1 MTEKDHTSL
10 LEGNISSIIW
20 RNSQPMFMAILL
32 LLMYELLES
41 GLIALS
47 STATLTAFGFT
58 VPITAAMTALAVG
71 TSIRCNNKVVKSAC
85 LEKNNLSQ
93 NISLTLLTSALTL
106 LIMTI
111 LALTFSEQLLSLLG
125 NNNWLSTEY
134 IINGQQLAAEQS
146 SYINN
151 RYFTWLFLGAVWQIN
166 GILRALNFTQL
177 ASNIMVAWV
186 VLKASLALLLLLP
199 QSPWYYD
206 SLVAL
211 SLIHAIS
218 DISFTLISCYI
229 LHKKVK
235 LSWPSVKAFKTQCN
249 QPKLTSFLVIGQ
261 QLITP
266 LSLAILTIIAASYNH
281 TYVAAFAL
289 IFKLEAII
297 LLIPMALT
305 TSMPAIIGFNYWT
318 GHHDRVKQAYRY
330 MFATVLIAQLVI
342 ALVLNYTVDFWANSL
357 CPHDSVTIHLKH
369 YLTWLPWGYIGAGCV
384 IVYQST
390 LNAKDK
396 AINASVLGIIHRLLL
411 LIPLAWFGFSDGE
424 YSLYPALMLG
434 HLFAGVSVLYLF
446 RKASII
452 KIRTIPIKE
461 QLATYSKRIN

>member
-1 MTEKDHTSL
+1 MTVKDHTSL
-10 LEGNISSIIW
+10 LEGKISSIIW

-85 LEKNNLSQ
+85 LEKNNLGR
-93 NISLTLLTSALTL
+93 NISQTLIISALTL
-106 LIMTI
+106 VIFTI
-111 LALTFSEQLLSLLG
+111 LALVFSEQLLHLLG
-125 NNNWLSTEY
+125 NNNWLSSEEA
-134 IINGQQLAAEQS
+134 IKAPQLAVEQS

-151 RYFTWLFLGAVWQIN
+151 RYFSWLFLGAVWQIN
-166 GILRALNFTQL
+166 GILRALNFSQL
-177 ASNIMVAWV
+177 ASNIMVAWI
-186 VLKASLALLLLLP
+186 VLKGSLALLLLLP
-199 QSPWYYD
+199 QSPWYFD
-206 SLVAL
+206 SLVAI

-218 DISFTLISCYI
+218 DISFTLISFY
-229 LHKKVK
+229 LLQRKVK
-235 LSWPSVKAFKTQCN
+235 LSWPSLNEFKTQCK
-249 QPKLTSFLVIGQ
+249 QPKLNSILVIGQ

-281 TYVAAFAL
+281 IYVAAFAL

-330 MFATVLIAQLVI
+330 MFATVLIAQFVI
-342 ALVLNYTVDFWANSL
+342 AIALNYTVDFWANSL

-396 AINASVLGIIHRLLL
+396 AITASVLGIMHRLIL
-411 LIPLAWFGFSDGE
+411 LIPLAWFGLNDGE
-424 YSLYPALMLG
+424 YSLYPALMLA
-434 HLFAGVSVLYLF
+434 HLSSGFCVLYLF
-446 RKASII
+446 RRVSII
-452 KIRTIPIKE
+452 NKGIPALKPQVTI
-461 QLATYSKRIN
+461 

>member
-1 MTEKDHTSL
+1 MTVKDHTSL
-10 LEGNISSIIW
+10 LEGKISSTIW

-41 GLIALS
+41 GLIALG

-85 LEKNNLSQ
+85 LESNNLSH
-93 NISLTLLTSALTL
+93 NISLTLLTSGLTL
-106 LIMTI
+106 LIFTI
-111 LALTFSEQLLSLLG
+111 LALIFSDQLLQVLG
-125 NNNWLSTEY
+125 NNHWLATEES
-134 IINGQQLAAEQS
+134 INAPKLAGEQS
-146 SYINN
+146 TYMNN
-151 RYFTWLFLGAVWQIN
+151 RYFTWIFLGAVWQIN
-166 GILRALNFTQL
+166 GILRALNFSQL

-186 VLKASLALLLLLP
+186 VLKGSLALLLLLP
-199 QSPWYYD
+199 QSPLYFD
-206 SLVAL
+206 SLVAI
-211 SLIHAIS
+211 SLVHAIS
-218 DISFTLISCYI
+218 DISFTLISLYI
-229 LHKKVK
+229 LQQKIK
-235 LSWPSVKAFKTQCN
+235 LSWPSLNEFRAQCK
-249 QPKLTSFLVIGQ
+249 QPKLTGILVIGQ
-261 QLITP
+261 QLVTP

-318 GHHDRVKQAYRY
+318 GHHNRVKQAYRY
-330 MFATVLIAQLVI
+330 MFAIVLIAQFVI
-342 ALVLNYTVDFWANSL
+342 AIALNYTVDFWANSL

-390 LNAKDK
+390 LNVKDK
-396 AINASVLGIIHRLLL
+396 AISASALAIIHRLILM
-411 LIPLAWFGFSDGE
+411 IPLAWFGFNDGE
-424 YSLYPALMLG
+424 YSLYPALMLA
-434 HLFAGVSVLYLF
+434 HLLAGVCVLYFF
-446 RKASII
+446 RKVNISNI
-452 KIRTIPIKE
+452 KKTPRQE
-461 QLATYSKRIN
+461 QLAT